1 MHVPT
6 FTITITQA
14 QIDGSWPSWDDG
26 DWPRGKSPICC
37 ARSRAGGGYRGCVV
51 SLTVSREHSIS
62 TMVLPRA
69 VLVSG
74 SGSGGHGETSA
85 SLSDFALSPPNVERE
100 REREIDWARGHKSRQ
115 NPRSTFC

>member
-37 ARSRAGGGYRGCVV
+37 ARSRAGRGYRGCVV

-62 TMVLPRA
+62 TMVIPRV

-85 SLSDFALSPPNVERE
+85 SLSDFALSPSNVDRE